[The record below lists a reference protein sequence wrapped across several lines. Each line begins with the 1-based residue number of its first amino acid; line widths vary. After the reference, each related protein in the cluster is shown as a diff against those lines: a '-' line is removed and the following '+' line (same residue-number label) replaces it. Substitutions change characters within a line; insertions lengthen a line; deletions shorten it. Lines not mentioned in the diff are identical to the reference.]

1 MAFSIKDNFKD
12 IAWGQTILL
21 HLMRSVCAAVV
32 WTIVAFA
39 CGAKAEA
46 FQILI
51 MVPAGYLLGVP
62 IIFGMLKIVAGIFS
76 IVGLGEF
83 ANLGYGLFSL
93 IGALGIMVGDPL
105 LFALNKIK
113 PGLLPVEKFGFLN
126 FCMILFVMKHGA

>member
-12 IAWGQTILL
+12 IAWGPTILL

-46 FQILI
+46 LQILI
-51 MVPAGYLLGVP
+51 MVPVGYLLGVP
-62 IIFGMLKIVAGIFS
+62 MIFGMLKIVAGIFS
-76 IVGLGEF
+76 IAGLGEF
-83 ANLGYGLFSL
+83 ANLGYAFVSI
-93 IGALGIMVGDPL
+93 IGALGIMVGDPI

-113 PGLLPVEKFGFLN
+113 PGLLPVEKFWFIN
-126 FCMILFVMKHGA
+126 FCMILFVMKPGV